1 MPMSLELENELL
13 LTLSYFTP
21 MPLEKILLELNSDFL
36 LSNPELLTEDL
47 MKSLVS
53 LRKRKKVKSIKE
65 NGEILWT
72 KIYPKRPWWKNFSI
86 KSLKS

>member
-72 KIYPKRPWWKNFSI
+72 TIRQFRKN
-86 KSLKS
+86 LE